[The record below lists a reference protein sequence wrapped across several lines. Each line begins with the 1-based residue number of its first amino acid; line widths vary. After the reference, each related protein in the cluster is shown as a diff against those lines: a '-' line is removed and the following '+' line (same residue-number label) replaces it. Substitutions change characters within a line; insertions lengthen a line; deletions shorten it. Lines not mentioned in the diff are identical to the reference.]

1 LSGIEFL
8 SVILTS
14 YPPNENQIWSARTGQ
29 LLPVDFG
36 RSTGTGSTQFFKTM
50 HGIQFNLLMAA
61 SCLVVLPVVM
71 VFLFFQRFFIEG
83 ITLSSSR

>member
-1 LSGIEFL
+1 
-8 SVILTS
+8 
-14 YPPNENQIWSARTGQ
+14 
-29 LLPVDFG
+29 
-36 RSTGTGSTQFFKTM
+36 M

-83 ITLSSSR
+83 ITLSSGR